1 MPIPDWLKEH
11 RELQMLRAAA
21 STNPRPRRRT
31 RKRQRVPKSYLKQ
44 RMDKL
49 DGRENGN

>member
-21 STNPRPRRRT
+21 STNPRPTRRKKKRT
-31 RKRQRVPKSYLKQ
+31 KVPKKYLYD
-44 RMDKL
+44 RMGKL
-49 DGRENGN
+49 DGREN